1 MENKKDLRVIKT
13 KKALYN
19 TLLELMKDKTFEEIK
34 ISDICTNALINRS
47 TFYSHYNDK
56 YELLIDFIN
65 SLKESLISD
74 LEKNENSL
82 NTKEFFM
89 EMINIYL
96 NHLEEKKNIYYAIL
110 INNRNSIMMDIL
122 LDVANNDI
130 KKRIEKLDINKLENV
145 PNDIVTKFYLGA
157 VVSIIVEWLRSNS
170 KYTKENIIDYLETLI
185 PDEINK

>member
-1 MENKKDLRVIKT
+1 
-13 KKALYN
+13 
-19 TLLELMKDKTFEEIK
+19 
-34 ISDICTNALINRS
+34 
-47 TFYSHYNDK
+47 
-56 YELLIDFIN
+56 
-65 SLKESLISD
+65 
-74 LEKNENSL
+74 
-82 NTKEFFM
+82 M